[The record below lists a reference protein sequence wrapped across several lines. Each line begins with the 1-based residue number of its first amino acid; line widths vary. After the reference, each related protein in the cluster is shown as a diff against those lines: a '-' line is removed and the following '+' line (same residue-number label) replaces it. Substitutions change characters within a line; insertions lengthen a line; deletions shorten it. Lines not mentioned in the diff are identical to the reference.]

1 MKTEG
6 LSIEVRLPVP
16 GDEEFEAL
24 IENITDAVY
33 ERIKRRLQEDAEN
46 LIGPLLDLIDER
58 RLKALSD
65 QQKLHTRDI

>member
-6 LSIEVRLPVP
+6 LSIEVRLPAS
-16 GDEEFEAL
+16 GDKEFEAL

-33 ERIKRRLQEDAEN
+33 ERIKRRLQEDAES

-58 RLKALSD
+58 RLKALAD
-65 QQKLHTRDI
+65 QQRLHARDI

>member
-6 LSIEVRLPVP
+6 LSIEVRLPAP

-33 ERIKRRLQEDAEN
+33 ERVKRRLQEDV
-46 LIGPLLDLIDER
+46 GGTKDQDLT
-58 RLKALSD
+58 A
-65 QQKLHTRDI
+65 T